1 MPSIIRRV
9 FALVFCFASLPLLAI
24 EIAAQS
30 ENASPQVVT
39 AAESSTRLRRASASM
54 TASGASVLS
63 TDPVIISTAEEEEEA
78 PTIVSAARQ
87 SSFRLLSPAPYE
99 QMLLAAIDM
108 RIGAPYVWGAS
119 GPRTF
124 DCSGFVWSVFRS
136 AGFDLERTNARTL
149 WAHSSPA
156 GGAERYRFG
165 TLVFFNNQQ
174 HVGIVADDRGF
185 YHASRSQG
193 VTYSTFDG
201 YWGERIDGF
210 RKLATLEA
218 E

>member
-1 MPSIIRRV
+1 MSLIKRNSLALAAC
-9 FALVFCFASLPLLAI
+9 FALTLLASTN
-24 EIAAQS
+24 AFAQS
-30 ENASPQVVT
+30 TDSSEALRPRRTSVT
-39 AAESSTRLRRASASM
+39 SAANGTP
-54 TASGASVLS
+54 TLS
-63 TDPVIISTAEEEEEA
+63 TDPVIISVAEDAEAIDEA
-78 PTIVSAARQ
+78 PRTKKPVP
-87 SSFRLLSPAPYE
+87 FDLLSLVAPTTTTHFDG
-99 QMLLAAIDM
+99 MLLAAIDM

-124 DCSGFVWSVFRS
+124 DCSGFVWSVFHS
-136 AGFDLERTNARTL
+136 AGISFERSNARSL
-149 WAHSSPA
+149 WSRFTPVS
-156 GGAERYRFG
+156 GAESRRFG

-210 RKLATLEA
+210 RSINAIPVA
-218 E
+218 D